1 MASSIFISADATL
14 SYSTATGGGSALTT
28 GTCTYAIKDSTGAT
42 VAGGTGTLSHTSA
55 GTYTGTIESTIT
67 ALLSQKQ
74 FYFIEITFAQS
85 PYNDF
90 RRIQYLA
97 DYRGES

>member
-55 GTYTGTIESTIT
+55 